1 MGVLSRSGLTRLASR
16 PSDVS
21 MSPGMTTL
29 TRTRRGAASLATYAH
44 SPDSAALLAAYAG
57 ISVVLTTREAVEEVR
72 TIAAPD
78 RKSGSVGFGNQKRGR
93 RVGRLEHTRAGGV

>member
-1 MGVLSRSGLTRLASR
+1 MGVLSRSRSKQLASP

-21 MSPGMTTL
+21 MSPAMTTL

-72 TIAAPD
+72 TIAAPGGN
-78 RKSGSVGFGNQKRGR
+78 SGSVASEHNNGERGWLP
-93 RVGRLEHTRAGGV
+93 GAL